1 MADGLRHANFDHR
14 EPAFFSWLGVT
25 PYLTGEA
32 IASTLKFIATLK
44 TGSGVVFDYVISPS
58 LLNPQQRAAFDEL
71 SKRVAMAGEPWHT
84 FFDPSSLAA
93 DLKAFGFAE
102 AVDLGP
108 DEINAR
114 YFIGRND
121 NLKVR
126 GFGHIMKA
134 IV

>member
-1 MADGLRHANFDHR
+1 
-14 EPAFFSWLGVT
+14 
-25 PYLTGEA
+25 
-32 IASTLKFIATLK
+32 
-44 TGSGVVFDYVISPS
+44 
-58 LLNPQQRAAFDEL
+58 
-71 SKRVAMAGEPWHT
+71 MAGEPWHT

-114 YFIGRND
+114 YFIGRNGSNG